1 MGEER
6 ESGREGKQKIIKNGR
21 GRGRGREKEN
31 INK

>member
-6 ESGREGKQKIIKNGR
+6 GSVREGKQKIIKNGR
-21 GRGRGREKEN
+21 GRGRMREKEN